1 MQMLRSWVF
10 VFFAFILL
18 LFLSEYRAVKVGL
31 MLTDS
36 NVGHVVLML

>member
-1 MQMLRSWVF
+1 MLGSWVF

-18 LFLSEYRAVKVGL
+18 LFLSEYRAVEVGL

-36 NVGHVVLML
+36 NVSHVVFML